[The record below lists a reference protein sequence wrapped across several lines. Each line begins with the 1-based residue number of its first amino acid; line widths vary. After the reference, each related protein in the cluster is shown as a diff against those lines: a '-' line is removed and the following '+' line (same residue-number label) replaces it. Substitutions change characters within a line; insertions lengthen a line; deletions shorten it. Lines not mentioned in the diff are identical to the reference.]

1 MSPRKTAGPRP
12 RPRTY
17 RNGRAG
23 VRAHRRW
30 FAQARRPTPHSAVA
44 RRTRR
49 PDRCRVRVGNSA
61 RGRTHRRLESYEG
74 PSGRE
79 PARDSMKASAIVI
92 SVLAAA
98 VPAYAC
104 GRDANARC
112 PRPAETVARPAS
124 PAPIAACPAEAPSA
138 AAEAAGPH
146 SCAPARSFCDR
157 SCMCCGRCGRAR
169 PAATGVRSDSGTRFQ
184 RPGERPTP
192 AATARTGAGLSR
204 TQARAV
210 SPGGLPPPDA
220 DVVRASVLLL

>member
-23 VRAHRRW
+23 VRA
-30 FAQARRPTPHSAVA
+30 RRPN
-44 RRTRR
+44 
-49 PDRCRVRVGNSA
+49 RCRVRVGNA
-61 RGRTHRRLESYEG
+61 APGRTHRRLESYVG

-79 PARDSMKASAIVI
+79 PTRDSMKALAMCI

-104 GRDANARC
+104 GRGANARC
-112 PRPAETVARPAS
+112 PRQAEAVARRAS
-124 PAPIAACPAEAPSA
+124 PAPMAACPAEAPSA
-138 AAEAAGPH
+138 AAEAAGGH
-146 SCAPARSFCDR
+146 SCAPARSCCDR
-157 SCMCCGRCGRAR
+157 GCMCCGRCGRGR

-184 RPGERPTP
+184 RPGERPTA

-220 DVVRASVLLL
+220 DVVLTSVLLL